1 MNCSIIKTTL
11 LTVTLAL
18 ASVTYAQ
25 QTKPATNKWAVG
37 GKISNFYDLRVT
49 YFDVLNNGFA
59 GEDLKGLN
67 GSKTRFDLGL
77 GLDVAYFWTPLVS
90 VDLGFDFGKMTGAN
104 QIDYYEADVNFLQLG
119 VTFDLKTKYRTK
131 PYTWVPFVRA
141 SVGRNGFDS
150 KRYFIEDDGLF
161 HSENGS
167 TLVSGLGMGVRY
179 HFNDNF
185 HALLQS
191 EYTVVYSDGLDG
203 YNYGTGRDHL
213 LKTSLGIRYT
223 FGSNPHNDR
232 GLAWQGGDSKSYDDI
247 IKQLNDSLRTERARV
262 NKANDDIAKINHLL
276 TVDTDKDGVPDIK
289 DHCPT
294 VKGDGKD
301 GCLKET
307 SAPAAATTSAP
318 SNVVAIVPTAPLLAP
333 NKQQALEPLIKDI
346 YFASGQFEVT
356 NAADKERLI
365 QLGKYLA
372 QNPDIALSVVGI
384 ADGVGDPE
392 KNKALSEKRAKS
404 VYDLLIKNGASKEKI
419 DFVGLGSISKNENQ
433 AERKVEFIL
442 QPE

>member
-1 MNCSIIKTTL
+1 MNCSIIKSTILTL
-11 LTVTLAL
+11 TLAL
-18 ASVTYAQ
+18 AGVSHAQ
-25 QTKPATNKWAVG
+25 QAKPQTKPQTNKWAIG

-49 YFDVLNNGFA
+49 YFDVLNNGFS
-59 GEDLKGLN
+59 GEDVKGLN
-67 GSKTRFDLGL
+67 GSKTKFDLGF
-77 GLDVAYFWTPLVS
+77 GLDVAYFWTPVVS
-90 VDLGFDFGKMTGAN
+90 VDLGFDFGTITGAN
-104 QIDYYEADVNFLQLG
+104 KIDYYKADINFLQLG
-119 VTFDLKTKYRTK
+119 VNFDLKTKYRNK
-131 PYTWVPFVRA
+131 PYSWVPYVRA
-141 SVGRNGFDS
+141 SVGRTGYDA

-161 HSENGS
+161 NTESRS
-167 TLVSGLGMGVRY
+167 TMVTGLGMGLRY
-179 HFNDNF
+179 HFNDNV

-191 EYTVVYSDGLDG
+191 EYTVVYSDGMDG

-232 GLAWQGGDSKSYDDI
+232 GLAWQGGESKSYDDI
-247 IKQLNDSLRTERARV
+247 IKKLNDSLQIERARV
-262 NKANDDIAKINHLL
+262 NKANDDIAKINQML

-294 VKGDGKD
+294 VKGDGRD
-301 GCLKET
+301 GCMKDT
-307 SAPAAATTSAP
+307 VAPAAAP
-318 SNVVAIVPTAPLLAP
+318 SNAVALVPAAPILAP

-346 YFASGQFEVT
+346 YFAPGQFEVS
-356 NAADKERLI
+356 NQADKERLVK
-365 QLGKYLA
+365 LGKYLA
-372 QNPDIALSVVGI
+372 ANPEIALSVVGI

-404 VYDLLIKNGASKEKI
+404 VYDLLIKNGASKDKI